1 MAAAAGGR
9 LQQPLRNAL
18 LIWAAAAARHAMPAR
33 PTRMIR
39 QQQQQE
45 QQHQQQQQQQQQQGD
60 DPDNDDDDDE
70 EEDEDEEEEEEFLD
84 RQSAAEALQ
93 TWAVVARDMLTE
105 EGVDIP
111 ATTDAAQPPP
121 PRADDDTELILVNR
135 ATKCRVVQPEVD
147 ETDVYIE
154 IAQPCKS
161 TTLCY
166 M

>member
-1 MAAAAGGR
+1 
-9 LQQPLRNAL
+9 
-18 LIWAAAAARHAMPAR
+18 
-33 PTRMIR
+33 MII
-39 QQQQQE
+39 
-45 QQHQQQQQQQQQQGD
+45 H
-60 DPDNDDDDDE
+60 PDNDDDDE
-70 EEDEDEEEEEEFLD
+70 EEEEEEEFLD

-93 TWAVVARDMLTE
+93 AWAVVACDMLTE

-121 PRADDDTELILVNR
+121 PRADDDMELILVNR

>member
-1 MAAAAGGR
+1 MV
-9 LQQPLRNAL
+9 AL
-18 LIWAAAAARHAMPAR
+18 P
-33 PTRMIR
+33 
-39 QQQQQE
+39 E
-45 QQHQQQQQQQQQQGD
+45 
-60 DPDNDDDDDE
+60 NNNNNNNDDDDE
-70 EEDEDEEEEEEFLD
+70 EEEEEEEFLD

-93 TWAVVARDMLTE
+93 AWAVVARDMLTK

-135 ATKCRVVQPEVD
+135 ATKCRVVLPEVD